1 MTLST
6 GDVNTPEIEVTQ
18 EIARLTLNHSPRFA
32 TVEIPGPGRNLLNPD
47 VLRIIRLGLELA
59 AADPSV
65 AGIILTGCGDIF
77 CGGLDV
83 PAIKAG
89 ADPVTFYEGL
99 VGILRLLPKLPK
111 PVVDAVNGD
120 ALAGDAGF
128 VAAADCVVAVPEAT
142 IGSFEVS
149 VGVWPVVTQVA
160 LIKRIGARAA
170 IQNTASGKPFTA
182 DQAREVG
189 IVNRVVSADKLR
201 GVAEEWLT
209 KAARGGGVLAAG
221 RPSVYRVEE
230 MSYDDALVAALN
242 DITSA
247 YAK

>member
-1 MTLST
+1 MN
-6 GDVNTPEIEVTQ
+6 D
-18 EIARLTLNHSPRFA
+18 SPRFA
-32 TVEIPGPGRNLLNPD
+32 TVEIPGPGRNLLNPE
-47 VLRIIRLGLELA
+47 VLGQIRSGLERA
-59 AADPSV
+59 AEDPAVS
-65 AGIILTGCGDIF
+65 GIILTGSGDVF

-89 ADPVTFYEGL
+89 ADPVPFYEGL

-111 PVVDAVNGD
+111 PVVAAVNGD
-120 ALAGDAGF
+120 ALAGGAGF
-128 VAAADCVVAVPEAT
+128 VAAADYVVAVPEAK

-149 VGVWPVVTQVA
+149 VGVWPVVAQVA

-170 IQNTASGKPFTA
+170 IQNVASGEPFSA
-182 DQAREVG
+182 EQASKVG
-189 IVNRVVSADKLR
+189 LVNRVVSS
-201 GVAEEWLT
+201 EELLEAASTWLAQ
-209 KAARGGGVLAAG
+209 AARGGAVVAAG

-230 MSYDDALVAALN
+230 MTYDDALVAALG